1 VIDLP
6 EFEPALRA
14 TMHLRYDDVA
24 QDGSLKVDA
33 MPHFVG
39 ASWAGLYAK
48 TELADACNRDGIVPI
63 LTRLVAV
70 RTARPI
76 SVVAPIEA
84 RSAMT
89 IARAGERRLL
99 VFDLELHAR
108 EGHTF
113 GADGGEKRRVGRVRA
128 EHVFTRPFA
137 PPERRKVAAL
147 PLEPSEVVTLEWKSA
162 AELAE
167 LPAGAPRASGE
178 IRKTFELRHTDP
190 NQHVNSLVYPRAF
203 EAAAHGAIA
212 EPGALLAR
220 AFDIHFRKPCFAGEV
235 ADIAT
240 RVFGDVAYGTLS
252 VGGAPRIH
260 CRMQLEAPPKT
271 PFG

>member
-6 EFEPALRA
+6 DFEPALRA
-14 TMHLRYDDVA
+14 SMHLRYDDAA

-63 LTRLVAV
+63 LTRLTAL

-89 IARAGERRLL
+89 IGRAGERWLL

-108 EGHTF
+108 EGRTF
-113 GADGGEKRRVGRVRA
+113 GAETGERRKVGRVRA
-128 EHVFTRPFA
+128 EHVFTRPFG
-137 PPERRKVAAL
+137 PPERRKVTAL
-147 PLEPSEVVTLEWKSA
+147 PVEPSDVVTFEWRSPD
-162 AELAE
+162 ELAS
-167 LPAGAPRASGE
+167 LPAGDPRTSGE
-178 IRKTFELRHTDP
+178 LRKTFELRHTDP

-203 EAAAHGAIA
+203 EAAALSAIA
-212 EPGALLAR
+212 EPGKLLAS

-235 ADIAT
+235 ATITT
-240 RVFGDVAYGTLS
+240 RIFGDVAYGTLS
-252 VGGAPRIH
+252 VGGAARIYS
-260 CRMQLEAPPKT
+260 RMQLAA
-271 PFG
+271 